1 MATLFNINEIGDIL
15 MESVPRT
22 YKTNRIVDGRMRPT
36 YILPTNPTIQLIIND
51 DHIKFSGLVHRFKDN
66 WFSGTRGQA
75 AQGDLLNRLK
85 ELAAEE
91 YPTYDVVFSRETN
104 KMNIFDTCMTY
115 RLKFD
120 KEQKMVSTG
129 DLRELVEMFKGV
141 YEFGRRQTF

>member
-15 MESVPRT
+15 AVSVPRT

-36 YILPTNPTIQLIIND
+36 YILPTNPTIQLIINE
-51 DHIKFSGLVHRFKDN
+51 DHIKFSGLVHRFSDN
-66 WFSGTRGQA
+66 RFTGSRGQA

-85 ELAAEE
+85 EHSVEH
-91 YPTYDVVFSRETN
+91 YPTYDVIFSRETN

-120 KEQKMVSTG
+120 KKQKMVSTG
-129 DLRELVEMFKGV
+129 DFQALVEMFKGV
-141 YEFGRRQTF
+141 YEFGKRQTF